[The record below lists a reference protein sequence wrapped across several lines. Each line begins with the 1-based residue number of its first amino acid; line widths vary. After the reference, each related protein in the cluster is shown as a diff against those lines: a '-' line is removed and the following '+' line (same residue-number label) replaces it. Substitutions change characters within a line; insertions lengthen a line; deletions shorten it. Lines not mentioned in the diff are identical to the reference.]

1 MTSTLTATMTSS
13 LTATMTSSLTAT
25 KPSSLNAPMTSLT
38 ASMTPV
44 CRYRQAEVPLHGT
57 AGRYRKNS
65 TKSAVGARIP
75 AQTDQSQH
83 FCEFQAGSSFDLPN
97 IATLQVTCHYV
108 LS

>member
-13 LTATMTSSLTAT
+13 LAATMISSLTAT
-25 KPSSLNAPMTSLT
+25 MPSSLNAPMTSLT
-38 ASMTPV
+38 APMTCV

-65 TKSAVGARIP
+65 TKSAAGARIP
-75 AQTDQSQH
+75 AATEQSQH

-97 IATLQVTCHYV
+97 IATLQVPWHYV